1 MPKANTF
8 KHGSHSHHQSSA
20 TYTTFI
26 AKIYIH
32 KHSFPLAVPA
42 VTQSLVGW
50 KTATAG
56 TAVMPLP
63 PSCANC
69 LPSALYTSTNLF
81 MLPIQSFWIPSW
93 GFRCHCGRRLEV
105 HNVRTHLDVSVRCKL
120 THIVTHL
127 PVWLLCRT
135 TTSGSILSS
144 SNWYPAFQLL
154 IASRP
159 FVGFLVESIF
169 TPTPKL

>member
-1 MPKANTF
+1 MPMVNSF
-8 KHGSHSHHQSSA
+8 MHGSCSHHPVSSV
-20 TYTTFI
+20 TTFT
-26 AKIYIH
+26 AKTYIH
-32 KHSFPLAVPA
+32 KHNLPLAVPA

-56 TAVMPLP
+56 TAVMPPP

-81 MLPIQSFWIPSW
+81 MLPIQNFWIPSW
-93 GFRCHCGRRLEV
+93 GLRCHCGRRLEAQ
-105 HNVRTHLDVSVRCKL
+105 NIRIHLDVSTQRTL

-135 TTSGSILSS
+135 TTSGSILFS
-144 SNWYPAFQLL
+144 SNWYPAFQVL
-154 IASRP
+154 IASRLS
-159 FVGFLVESIF
+159 VGFLAESSF
-169 TPTPKL
+169 PPTPKL